1 MYIMYNSLCKFTNR
15 FDKCIIMKM
24 GVEVLLKHKLLSDIH
39 QLSDY
44 FILQWDSVPARHIIC
59 DMMTLRCETV

>member
-1 MYIMYNSLCKFTNR
+1 
-15 FDKCIIMKM
+15 MKM
-24 GVEVLLKHKLLSDIH
+24 GVEVLLKHSLLSDIH
-39 QLSDY
+39 QLFDY